1 MSADHPTR
9 RRAIAIFAATTAG
22 LLAGGPRAA
31 AAYEW
36 EGIAM
41 GARARIVFGGIGPD
55 LARAAMSAAVA
66 EIERL
71 ERALSLFREDSEIC
85 RLNRDAVLH
94 RPGGDLRAALKLALT
109 VARTSGGLFD
119 PTVQALWETY
129 VDWFAADPDAG
140 LPPDALIA
148 GARRR
153 VDWRRIRLAPDTIR
167 LGEGQRI
174 TLNGLGQGYVTDRV
188 AALLRALGLDH
199 VLVDLGEQRALGP
212 RADGGPWLIARGGSD
227 RIALTEGALATS
239 EGSGCILGAAGA
251 AHHLFDP
258 RSGRSAA
265 SWRRIT
271 VHHRSAAVADAL
283 STALSAAA
291 PHEIAASIEGV
302 PGVTVW
308 ATDRE
313 GREAHWSNAPVDGAR
328 LIASGRGG

>member
-9 RRAIAIFAATTAG
+9 RRAIAIFAASAAG
-22 LLAGGPRAA
+22 LLTGGPRAA

-36 EGIAM
+36 QGIAM
-41 GARARIVFGGIGPD
+41 GAQARIVFGGIEPD
-55 LARAAMSAAVA
+55 LARAAISVAVA

-71 ERALSLFREDSEIC
+71 ERALSLFREDSDIC

-94 RPGGDLRAALKLALT
+94 GPAGDLRAALKLAL
-109 VARTSGGLFD
+109 AMSRASGGLFD
-119 PTVQALWETY
+119 PTVQALWETH
-129 VDWFAADPDAG
+129 VDWFAADPDAS
-140 LPPDALIA
+140 LPPDVLIA

-153 VDWRRIRLAPDTIR
+153 VDWRRIRLAPDAIR

-174 TLNGLGQGYVTDRV
+174 TLNGLGQGYVTDRI
-188 AALLRALGLDH
+188 AALLRARGLDH

-212 RADGGPWLIARGGSD
+212 RADGGPWLIARGDSD
-227 RIALTEGALATS
+227 RIALNEGALATS

-265 SWRRIT
+265 RWQRIT

-291 PHEIAASIEGV
+291 PHEIAEAIEGI
-302 PGVTVW
+302 PGAAVW
-308 ATDRE
+308 ATDKD
-313 GREAHWSNAPVDGAR
+313 GRETHWSSAPAGGAR